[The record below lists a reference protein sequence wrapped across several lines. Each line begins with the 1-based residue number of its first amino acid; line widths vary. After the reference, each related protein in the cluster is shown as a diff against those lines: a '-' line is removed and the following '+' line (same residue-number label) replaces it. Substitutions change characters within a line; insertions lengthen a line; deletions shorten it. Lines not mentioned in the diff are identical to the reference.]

1 MLSASGVAAAVDLF
15 PAQVLARPVVS
26 LARFQERSTGTA
38 AAPSSR
44 EEGSEC
50 RFPTAASP
58 LRPGQPEPMTRVRR
72 PAADAEP

>member
-15 PAQVLARPVVS
+15 PAQVLARPVVWGGRVVERGTGPAAGPP
-26 LARFQERSTGTA
+26 ARGAGGGGRG
-38 AAPSSR
+38 
-44 EEGSEC
+44 
-50 RFPTAASP
+50 PTPASP